1 MPISQLTL
9 YTCYSSIAMFDYTG
23 VIQILNF
30 TGNGSQTV
38 TVDILDDSEREG
50 TEYFSA
56 QLTTTQDD
64 LVLLQ
69 INSANIFIEDDD
81 DRKTL
86 KYVLLHTPVYC
97 LPLTKVQVYF
107 SRVVLLLGRF
117 SITGEIVDSRM
128 ACKL

>member
-1 MPISQLTL
+1 ML
-9 YTCYSSIAMFDYTG
+9 DYTG

-38 TVDILDDSEREG
+38 TVYIRDDSEREG

-81 DRKTL
+81 DRKTP

-97 LPLTKVQVYF
+97 SPLTKVQVYF
-107 SRVVLLLGRF
+107 SRVVLLL
-117 SITGEIVDSRM
+117 
-128 ACKL
+128 